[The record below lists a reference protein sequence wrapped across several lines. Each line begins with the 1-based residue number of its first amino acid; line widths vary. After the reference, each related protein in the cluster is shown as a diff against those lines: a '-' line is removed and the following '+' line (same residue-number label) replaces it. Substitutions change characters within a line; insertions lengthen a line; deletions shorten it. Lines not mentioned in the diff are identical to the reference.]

1 MTETGRWHVQR
12 QITLGVI
19 LALALQTSGAL
30 IWSGRVGARLD
41 QLETSAQRQAP
52 TAERLA
58 GLEAEMRLMRESL
71 NRIERRLDD

>member
-1 MTETGRWHVQR
+1 MTEASRWHVQR
-12 QITLGVI
+12 QITLGVL

-41 QLETSAQRQAP
+41 QIEAENARQAP

-58 GLEAEMRLMRESL
+58 GLETEMRLMRESL
-71 NRIERRLDD
+71 HRIERRIED